1 MACPRCYWQ
10 NPISCAKRAGRSCCS
25 PAARTRRS
33 PPVTARRLSWLGNDP
48 DVRLLR
54 LPATGV
60 RLLDLGVRD
69 WIMAQR
75 CLGDGSYA
83 IIGPYLAEVW
93 PAGLRTSGMGL
104 GSGVGNL
111 GKIRG
116 PLGLFLIVGAS
127 NYVSPKALDAIFPA
141 RLSRSRQDGVTMVRR
156 WTT

>member
-1 MACPRCYWQ
+1 
-10 NPISCAKRAGRSCCS
+10 
-25 PAARTRRS
+25 
-33 PPVTARRLSWLGNDP
+33 
-48 DVRLLR
+48 
-54 LPATGV
+54 
-60 RLLDLGVRD
+60 LLDLGVRD

-104 GSGVGNL
+104 DSGVGNL

-127 NYVSPKALDAIFPA
+127 NSA
-141 RLSRSRQDGVTMVRR
+141 RRRRSTLFSRPGSHVPGKTA
-156 WTT
+156 

>member
-1 MACPRCYWQ
+1 
-10 NPISCAKRAGRSCCS
+10 
-25 PAARTRRS
+25 
-33 PPVTARRLSWLGNDP
+33 
-48 DVRLLR
+48 
-54 LPATGV
+54 
-60 RLLDLGVRD
+60 
-69 WIMAQR
+69 MAQR

-83 IIGPYLAEVW
+83 IIAPYLAEVW